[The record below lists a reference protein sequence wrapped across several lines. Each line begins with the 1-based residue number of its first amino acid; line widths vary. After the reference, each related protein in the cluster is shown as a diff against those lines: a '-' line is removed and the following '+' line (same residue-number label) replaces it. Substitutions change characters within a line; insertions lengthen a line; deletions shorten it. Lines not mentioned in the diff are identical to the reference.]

1 MEMNKKERLVAA
13 IENGTVIDHIPAE
26 KTFQVVNLLEL
37 QKLSTPVT
45 IGYNFTSS
53 KVGCKGIIKV
63 SDKFFTDNE
72 ISRLSV
78 VAPNIILNIIR
89 DYEVVEKK
97 QVITPDEL
105 CGIVKCNNPKC
116 VTNNEPMATIF
127 SVVDKAAGI
136 LKCHYCDK
144 EQQIDNVELC

>member
-127 SVVDKAAGI
+127 LSCGRQGATHPEMP
-136 LKCHYCDK
+136 L
-144 EQQIDNVELC
+144 LR